1 MCSFSPT
8 FLGESQDLDCA
19 SKMRSFIFALLLL
32 GVVVQPTDAFWGAIL
47 KILMKFGTTLLG
59 TTIDSEGKRGVQDV
73 DSNGD
78 GKLDMAELKAEY
90 GQLGAR
96 ELMHFADS
104 NGNHVLEAQE
114 IVALERYADSHT

>member
-1 MCSFSPT
+1 
-8 FLGESQDLDCA
+8 
-19 SKMRSFIFALLLL
+19 MRSFIFALLLL

-47 KILMKFGTTLLG
+47 KLLKILGTTLLG